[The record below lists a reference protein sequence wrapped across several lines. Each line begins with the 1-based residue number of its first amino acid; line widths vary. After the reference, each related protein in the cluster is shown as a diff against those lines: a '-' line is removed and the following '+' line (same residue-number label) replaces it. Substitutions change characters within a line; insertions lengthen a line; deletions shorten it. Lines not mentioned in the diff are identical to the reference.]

1 MLIVEFEGGPS
12 GRWPLPPKGRPEEI
26 RAVRDEAA
34 RFAEGNGATE
44 GQVAAV
50 KKALRQVAYH
60 VSH

>member
-1 MLIVEFEGGPS
+1 MADGLFRQKAGRKRYVQS
-12 GRWPLPPKGRPEEI
+12 GTKRP
-26 RAVRDEAA
+26 ALLK
-34 RFAEGNGATE
+34 ATE